1 MCFFYISQR
10 IKLQKQG
17 KLKKAATS
25 AGKENSK
32 KSIQK
37 LKNFSYLF
45 PRLRI
50 ISSDVVNTC
59 IKKWWPV
66 SIFRHIMVYPYCSII
81 SVIINICYQK
91 KKKKGFPHENKE
103 FNLLKSILHRWYIL
117 QSVYIARAKLA
128 IFLYDLYCQKRHKI
142 DLIWLCLMHLKILY
156 LLPFSV
162 SIIQRNIAFQ
172 VERRE
177 RSCRVNKSIKVYSR
191 KDDGHSSQL
200 NIFKT
205 GIACHRAKEGY
216 HQLSLCSYKD
226 LEKWSFHPLSF
237 SPDQYSVI

>member
-91 KKKKGFPHENKE
+91 KK
-103 FNLLKSILHRWYIL
+103 R
-117 QSVYIARAKLA
+117 
-128 IFLYDLYCQKRHKI
+128 
-142 DLIWLCLMHLKILY
+142 
-156 LLPFSV
+156 
-162 SIIQRNIAFQ
+162 
-172 VERRE
+172 
-177 RSCRVNKSIKVYSR
+177 
-191 KDDGHSSQL
+191 
-200 NIFKT
+200 
-205 GIACHRAKEGY
+205 
-216 HQLSLCSYKD
+216 
-226 LEKWSFHPLSF
+226 F
-237 SPDQYSVI
+237 SPWKQTIQFAQVHTAQVIHFAVCLYRKSQISYIFVWFILSKETQDWPYMTVFDASENSVPAPFLCKYNTKKYCLPSGEEREKLSSK